1 MKQKQLHKPYRL
13 VTMLLLVMAI
23 LMPYGGAWAQTQP
36 SEGDG
41 SSEHPFLINTAEELK
56 WYASYVNGESG
67 DNVVHTTACAKL
79 MNNIDLSTVC
89 GEGKGNW
96 TPIAKYGIYKYNGEH
111 HFDGVFDGNGHT
123 ISNLYINDENGS
135 NLGLFGYIK
144 PTASSAPA
152 SVKNLKMASVQIVGE
167 SYIAA
172 VSGSGSGVTFENI
185 EVISGS
191 IAGTRNISGISSCVG
206 NAKNCINRADV
217 TASSMYAAGVI
228 HYIGKVSNCSNYGKI
243 TAGRGLAGGIVSNGD
258 GFAKLT
264 DCANYGDIE
273 ITQPVANECGVGG
286 LLGYPWYVEISN
298 CANFGNIYLKAQSE
312 LVGVIVGKGLL
323 VKASG
328 ILANTGNIYVG
339 GTAQTDVPVLQSG
352 ISWEDNK
359 VNNTANCLTPTAE
372 QLTSGWL
379 AWQLQLN
386 CGIQTWGQ
394 NISADPKDAYPVIG
408 GSVLYAEGSCTD
420 DLSAATSFSN
430 NPGVV
435 THNLTH
441 HDEVLATC
449 VADGTIEYWSCAD
462 CGKQWSDGSRQHI
475 VTDLKVKALGHDFND
490 QNECTRC
497 GAKLCSEGH
506 TKDLQVDAVEA
517 TCTTA
522 GNIGYYHCSVCNK
535 YYNTETNEQIEENS
549 WIIPT
554 KEHTTDH
561 VSAQAATC
569 SKMGNHEYWY
579 CSDCDTY
586 FKEEA
591 CENAYTDDA
600 VAGTGVWIKKI
611 PHTLPADF
619 DKDGL
624 KYCSVCGHIEGEAP
638 TLVTDEASKFNGYY
652 ALSKAGHLVW
662 LHNQVQVYDAAT
674 DTYPNESIKCYLA
687 NSISFKDVCHPAD
700 AANSVEEA
708 SWNPIGDSNS
718 FKGIFDGNGHTV
730 SDLYINSSG
739 YNLGLFGQV
748 AGAEIK
754 NVIVQGNVT
763 GFYEEANSQSGQYVG
778 LVLGIGSSGVK
789 LENCESRGSVTGY
802 KFVGG
807 IVGLVPSSGGTITM
821 CTNRAT
827 VKNYSG
833 QSGEHFGGIVG
844 SGCGLSLC
852 ANYADITTESD
863 NVGGLAGVLS
873 TDSNRKGMNNCMNVG
888 NVIGKQNVGGLAGSC
903 YAANNVNNYS
913 TGRVEATNR
922 CAGLLVGDYG
932 NDPSK
937 AFANTYYVKEGQ
949 VVENGTTTAGRYYGG
964 SNTITAP
971 AQAVPQA
978 DVASGKLANLLAS
991 VNNTW
996 GQDLEQENTYPVL
1009 NGKAVYFSGSKLCN
1023 GHLLSEAYTNDKAK
1037 ETTTPAHSQEYD
1049 ADGFCTVCHESREL
1063 HGTGT
1068 ADDPFLISSVAQLEY
1083 LRDQSNLGNGQITA
1097 HAKLVN
1103 DIDLAYASASSW
1115 IPVSKSNA
1123 FAGTFDGNGHCIKNL
1138 YSSFYQGG
1146 YVGLFGFVD
1155 GGTIKNLT
1163 VEGII
1168 ESSCV
1173 DQGMIAGYSYG
1184 GNYYNCV
1191 AKGRINT
1198 SGSADYVG
1206 GITGWV
1212 TRKSSSVTVVRGC
1225 ASYVDIVSTGTFA
1238 GGIIGKS
1245 NNSII
1250 MEACANYGNVT
1261 GKINVGGLMGY
1272 TDPKTDSRIT
1282 NCYVGSCKVRGT
1294 ETNPNVFLTC
1304 YEPSGSLSN
1313 FDKVFY
1319 SKDAKVFASAD
1330 ATEPEDLASRIAY
1343 GEYNTSS
1350 AFVGLSAEQIA
1361 GGEATYRLNNETTVS
1376 PVWTQDLNQANS
1388 QPELNGDAA
1397 LYTVYPMGYR
1407 HGSTVLS
1414 FSNNQD
1420 DENTLHL
1427 EADNN
1432 GSHDKAFSYVS
1443 DGYQSCTHSATCR
1456 ECGLI
1461 VESEACSRDND
1472 ICTKCNYGD
1481 LFELADGVTY
1491 TLANGAEVYELNY
1504 ARNFG
1509 GTNWTTW
1516 YVPFELKLTP
1526 ELCKKYAF
1534 SRINNVH
1541 QYDDDN
1547 DGVADRTIVESF
1559 NQAEGVTLKANYPYL
1574 VRALTDADK
1583 KMTINLTEVAL
1594 AKAESKHIDCM
1605 SVDNTY
1611 TFTGIYNGM
1620 GDGGNTPNSP
1630 LSLFDNSVGNKWL
1643 NFHSLP
1649 AQRHHLV
1656 ITPRDGSAQTV
1667 APARIMLQVIGD
1679 ETATGIVNIYS
1690 YDKRSSET
1698 YDLSGRRVSSSQRGL
1713 LIKNGKKVFV
1723 K

>member
-1 MKQKQLHKPYRL
+1 M
-13 VTMLLLVMAI
+13 
-23 LMPYGGAWAQTQP
+23 GGAWAQTQP

-67 DNVVHTTACAKL
+67 DNVVHSTACAQLVKD
-79 MNNIDLSTVC
+79 IDLSTVC

-96 TPIAKYGIYKYNGEH
+96 TPIAKFGIYERLSSNK
-111 HFDGVFDGNGHT
+111 FDGVFDGNGHT

-135 NLGLFGYIK
+135 KLGLFGYIY
-144 PTASSAPA
+144 PTMQKT
-152 SVKNLKMASVQIVGE
+152 SVKNLKMRNVQIVGKE
-167 SYIAA
+167 YCAA
-172 VSGSGSGVTFENI
+172 VCGCGIAVTLENI

-191 IAGTRNISGISSCVG
+191 IAGFRDIYGISGCGGS
-206 NAKNCINRADV
+206 ARNCINRANV
-217 TASSMYAAGVI
+217 TVERTYAAGI
-228 HYIGKVSNCSNYGKI
+228 ISNITGEVSNCSNYGKI
-243 TAGRGLAGGIVSNGD
+243 TAGNGRAGGIAAGSNG
-258 GFAKLT
+258 FTQLIN
-264 DCANYGDIE
+264 CANYGE
-273 ITQPVANECGVGG
+273 IHVTGTVNGTDYAVGG
-286 LLGYPWYVEISN
+286 LLGYPWNIEISN
-298 CANFGNIYLKAQSE
+298 CANFGNIYLKEQSDI
-312 LVGVIVGKGLL
+312 VGVIVGTAKLK
-323 VKASG
+323 KASG
-328 ILANTGNIYVG
+328 ILANTGNVYVNNV
-339 GTAQTDVPVLQSG
+339 AQADVPVLQTG
-352 ISWEDNK
+352 ISWYKDN
-359 VNNTANCLTPTAE
+359 VDNTANCITPTAE
-372 QLTSGWL
+372 QLASGWL

-394 NISADPKDAYPVIG
+394 NISADPKDAYPVID
-408 GSVLYAEGSCTD
+408 GSMLYAEGSCTD

-430 NPGVV
+430 DPGVV

-441 HDEVLATC
+441 HDAVLATC
-449 VADGTIEYWSCAD
+449 VADGTIEYWSCSD
-462 CGKQWSDGSRQHI
+462 CGKQWSDESRQHI
-475 VTDLKVKALGHDFND
+475 VTDLTAKALGHDY
-490 QNECTRC
+490 
-497 GAKLCSEGH
+497 
-506 TKDLQVDAVEA
+506 
-517 TCTTA
+517 
-522 GNIGYYHCSVCNK
+522 I
-535 YYNTETNEQIEENS
+535 
-549 WIIPT
+549 
-554 KEHTTDH
+554 
-561 VSAQAATC
+561 
-569 SKMGNHEYWY
+569 
-579 CSDCDTY
+579 
-586 FKEEA
+586 
-591 CENAYTDDA
+591 
-600 VAGTGVWIKKI
+600 
-611 PHTLPADF
+611 PADF
-619 DKDGL
+619 DKNGL
-624 KYCSVCGHIEGEAP
+624 KYCSVCGHVEAEAP
-638 TLVTDEASKFNGYY
+638 TLVAEETSEFNGYY

-662 LHNQVQVYDAAT
+662 LHNQVQVYDTAT

-687 NSISFKDVCHPAD
+687 NDISLKDVCHPAD

-718 FKGIFDGNGHTV
+718 FKGIFNGNGHTV

-739 YNLGLFGQV
+739 SNLGLFGQV

-754 NVIVQGNVT
+754 NVTVQGNVT
-763 GFYEEANSQSGQYVG
+763 GFYDEGNSLSGQYVG
-778 LVLGIGSSGVK
+778 LVLGVGTSGVK

-802 KFVGG
+802 KYVGG

-833 QSGEHFGGIVG
+833 QSGKYFGGIVG
-844 SGCGLSLC
+844 RGCGLSLC
-852 ANYADITTESD
+852 ANYADITTESN
-863 NVGGLAGVLS
+863 NVGGLAGLLS

-888 NVIGKQNVGGLAGSC
+888 NVKGKQNVGGLAGNC
-903 YAANNVNNYS
+903 GAANNVNNYS
-913 TGRVEATNR
+913 SGRVEATSQY
-922 CAGLLVGDYG
+922 AGLLVGTYTS
-932 NDPSK
+932 NPSA
-937 AFANTYYVKEGQ
+937 AFENTYYVKEGF
-949 VVENGTTTAGRYYGG
+949 VVENGTTTAGKYYGNG
-964 SNTITAP
+964 TISAP
-971 AQAVPQA
+971 AQAVNQA

-991 VNNTW
+991 VNSTW
-996 GQDLEQENTYPVL
+996 GQDLLDQENTYPVL

-1049 ADGFCTVCHESREL
+1049 ADGFCTVCHESRDL
-1063 HGTGT
+1063 HGTGII
-1068 ADDPFLISSVAQLEY
+1068 DDPFLISNVAQLEY
-1083 LRDQSNLGNGQITA
+1083 LRDQSNMGSGKITA

-1103 DIDLAYASASSW
+1103 DIDLAYASASNW
-1115 IPVSKSNA
+1115 IPVSKSYSNG

-1138 YSSFYQGG
+1138 YSSFNQDS
-1146 YVGLFGFVD
+1146 YVGLFGCVY

-1163 VEGII
+1163 VEGVI
-1168 ESSCV
+1168 ESSCSN
-1173 DQGMIAGYSYG
+1173 QGMIAGYSVDA
-1184 GNYYNCV
+1184 NYYNCV
-1191 AKGRINT
+1191 VKGRITTN
-1198 SGSADYVG
+1198 GSSYFVG
-1206 GITGWV
+1206 GIAGNISNFG
-1212 TRKSSSVTVVRGC
+1212 SSNPVVQGC
-1225 ASYVDIVSTGTFA
+1225 ASYVDIVSTGTYTA
-1238 GGIIGKS
+1238 GLVGMASNGI
-1245 NNSII
+1245 N

-1261 GKINVGGLMGY
+1261 GTANVGALMGY
-1272 TDPKTDSRIT
+1272 YNPNSESHIT
-1282 NCYVGSCKVRGT
+1282 NCYVGSCEVRG
-1294 ETNPNVFLTC
+1294 EGANVFLTC
-1304 YEPSGSLSN
+1304 FEDESSSSCLSN
-1313 FDKVFY
+1313 YEKVFY

-1330 ATEPEDLASRIAY
+1330 ATAPEVLASRIAP
-1343 GEYNTSS
+1343 GESNTSS

-1397 LYTVYPMGYR
+1397 LYTVYKMGYA
-1407 HGSTVLS
+1407 HGSILLS

-1481 LFELADGVTY
+1481 LFELADGEAY
-1491 TLANGAEVYELNY
+1491 TLANGAEVGELNY

-1698 YDLSGRRVSSSQRGL
+1698 YDLSGRRVSSNQRGL

>member
-1 MKQKQLHKPYRL
+1 MYETETITQTVSARHDAAARDGDPHALW
-13 VTMLLLVMAI
+13 
-23 LMPYGGAWAQTQP
+23 GGAWAQTQP
-36 SEGDG
+36 SGGDG

-67 DNVVHTTACAKL
+67 DNVVHSTACAQLVKD
-79 MNNIDLSTVC
+79 IDLSTVC

-96 TPIAKYGIYKYNGEH
+96 TPIAKFGIYERLSSNK
-111 HFDGVFDGNGHT
+111 FDGVFDGNGHT

-135 NLGLFGYIK
+135 KLGLFGYIY
-144 PTASSAPA
+144 PTMQKT
-152 SVKNLKMASVQIVGE
+152 SVKNLKMRNVQIVGKE
-167 SYIAA
+167 YCAA
-172 VSGSGSGVTFENI
+172 VCGCGIAVTLENI

-191 IAGTRNISGISSCVG
+191 IAGFRDIYGISGCGGS
-206 NAKNCINRADV
+206 ARNCINRANV
-217 TASSMYAAGVI
+217 TVERTYAAGI
-228 HYIGKVSNCSNYGKI
+228 ISNITGEVSNCSNYGKI
-243 TAGRGLAGGIVSNGD
+243 TAGKGRAGGIAAGSNG
-258 GFAKLT
+258 FTQLIN
-264 DCANYGDIE
+264 CANYGE
-273 ITQPVANECGVGG
+273 IHVTGTVNGTDYAVGG
-286 LLGYPWYVEISN
+286 LLGYPWNIEISN
-298 CANFGNIYLKAQSE
+298 CANFGNIYLKEQSDI
-312 LVGVIVGKGLL
+312 VGVIVGTAKLK
-323 VKASG
+323 KASG
-328 ILANTGNIYVG
+328 ILANTGNIYVN
-339 GTAQTDVPVLQSG
+339 GTAQADVPVLQTG
-352 ISWEDNK
+352 ISWYKDN
-359 VNNTANCLTPTAE
+359 VDNTANCITPTAE
-372 QLTSGWL
+372 QLASGWL

-394 NISADPKDAYPVIG
+394 NISADPKDAYPVID
-408 GSVLYAEGSCTD
+408 GSMLYAEGSCTD

-430 NPGVV
+430 DPGVV

-441 HDEVLATC
+441 HDAVLATC
-449 VADGTIEYWSCAD
+449 VADGTIEYWSCSD
-462 CGKQWSDGSRQHI
+462 CGKQWSDESRQHI
-475 VTDLKVKALGHDFND
+475 VTDLTAKALGHDY
-490 QNECTRC
+490 
-497 GAKLCSEGH
+497 
-506 TKDLQVDAVEA
+506 
-517 TCTTA
+517 
-522 GNIGYYHCSVCNK
+522 I
-535 YYNTETNEQIEENS
+535 
-549 WIIPT
+549 
-554 KEHTTDH
+554 
-561 VSAQAATC
+561 
-569 SKMGNHEYWY
+569 
-579 CSDCDTY
+579 
-586 FKEEA
+586 
-591 CENAYTDDA
+591 
-600 VAGTGVWIKKI
+600 
-611 PHTLPADF
+611 PADF
-619 DKDGL
+619 DKNGL
-624 KYCSVCGHIEGEAP
+624 KYCSVCGHVEAEAP
-638 TLVTDEASKFNGYY
+638 TLVAEETSEFNGYY

-687 NSISFKDVCHPAD
+687 NSISLKDVCHPAD

-708 SWNPIGDSNS
+708 SWNPIGGSHP

-748 AGAEIK
+748 DGAEIK
-754 NVIVQGNVT
+754 NVTVQGNVT
-763 GFYEEANSQSGQYVG
+763 GFYEEGNSQSGQYVG
-778 LVLGIGSSGVK
+778 LVLGVGTSNTK
-789 LENCESRGSVTGY
+789 LENCESVGSVAGY
-802 KFVGG
+802 KNVGG
-807 IVGLVPSSGGTITM
+807 IAGIVPNGGTITM

-827 VKNYSG
+827 VTGLG
-833 QSGEHFGGIVG
+833 QNSEYVGGIVG
-844 SGCGLSLC
+844 YGQGFSLC
-852 ANYADITTESD
+852 ANFADITSEGSS
-863 NVGGLAGVLS
+863 VGGLAGQLNPNS
-873 TDSNRKGMNNCMNVG
+873 QGQGMSDCMNVG

-903 YAANNVNNYS
+903 YAPNNVNNYS

-922 CAGLLVGDYG
+922 YAGLLVGGYG

-937 AFANTYYVKEGQ
+937 AFKNTYYVKEGQ

-964 SNTITAP
+964 SNTISAP
-971 AQAVPQA
+971 AEAVYQA

-991 VNNTW
+991 VDNTW
-996 GQDLEQENTYPVL
+996 GQDLEQENAYPVL

-1023 GHLLSEAYTNDKAK
+1023 GHLLSEAYTND
-1037 ETTTPAHSQEYD
+1037 ETQKTVTPAHSQEYVD
-1049 ADGFCTVCHESREL
+1049 GGFCTVCHESRVL
-1063 HGTGT
+1063 HGTGIV
-1068 ADDPFLISSVAQLEY
+1068 DDPFLISSVAQLEY
-1083 LRDQSNLGNGQITA
+1083 LRDQSNMGSGKITA

-1103 DIDLAYASASSW
+1103 DIDLAYASASNW
-1115 IPVSKSNA
+1115 IPVSKSNSNG

-1138 YSSFYQGG
+1138 YSSFNQGG
-1146 YVGLFGFVD
+1146 YVGLFGYVY

-1163 VEGII
+1163 VEGVI
-1168 ESSCV
+1168 ESPCSN
-1173 DQGMIAGYSYG
+1173 QGMIAGYSYG

-1198 SGSADYVG
+1198 SGSYFVG
-1206 GITGWV
+1206 GIAGNIS
-1212 TRKSSSVTVVRGC
+1212 KSGSSNPVVQGC
-1225 ASYVDIVSTGTFA
+1225 ASYVDIVSTGTYTA
-1238 GGIIGKS
+1238 GLVGMAGNGI
-1245 NNSII
+1245 N

-1261 GKINVGGLMGY
+1261 GTANVGGLMGY
-1272 TDPKTDSRIT
+1272 YNPNSESHIT
-1282 NCYVGSCKVRGT
+1282 NCYVGSCEVRG
-1294 ETNPNVFLTC
+1294 EGANVFLTC
-1304 YEPSGSLSN
+1304 FEYDSSSSCLSN
-1313 FDKVFY
+1313 YEKVFY

-1330 ATEPEDLASRIAY
+1330 ATEPEVLASRIAP
-1343 GEYNTSS
+1343 GESNTSS

-1481 LFELADGVTY
+1481 LFELADGVAY

-1583 KMTINLTEVAL
+1583 KMNITLTEVEL

-1667 APARIMLQVIGD
+1667 APARIILQVIGD

-1690 YDKRSSET
+1690 HDKRSSET
-1698 YDLSGRRVSSSQRGL
+1698 YDLSGRRVSSNQRGL

>member
-1 MKQKQLHKPYRL
+1 MLHL
-13 VTMLLLVMAI
+13 WIT
-23 LMPYGGAWAQTQP
+23 
-36 SEGDG
+36 
-41 SSEHPFLINTAEELK
+41 
-56 WYASYVNGESG
+56 
-67 DNVVHTTACAKL
+67 
-79 MNNIDLSTVC
+79 LSTELC
-89 GEGKGNW
+89 
-96 TPIAKYGIYKYNGEH
+96 
-111 HFDGVFDGNGHT
+111 
-123 ISNLYINDENGS
+123 
-135 NLGLFGYIK
+135 
-144 PTASSAPA
+144 
-152 SVKNLKMASVQIVGE
+152 
-167 SYIAA
+167 
-172 VSGSGSGVTFENI
+172 
-185 EVISGS
+185 
-191 IAGTRNISGISSCVG
+191 R
-206 NAKNCINRADV
+206 
-217 TASSMYAAGVI
+217 YA
-228 HYIGKVSNCSNYGKI
+228 KI
-243 TAGRGLAGGIVSNGD
+243 TAGNGRAGGIAAGSNG
-258 GFAKLT
+258 FTQLIN
-264 DCANYGDIE
+264 CANYGE
-273 ITQPVANECGVGG
+273 IHVTGTVNGTDDYAVGG
-286 LLGYPWYVEISN
+286 LLGCPWNIEISN
-298 CANFGNIYLKAQSE
+298 CANFGNIYLKEQSDI
-312 LVGVIVGKGLL
+312 VGVIVGTAKLK
-323 VKASG
+323 KASG
-328 ILANTGNIYVG
+328 ILANTGNIYVN
-339 GTAQTDVPVLQSG
+339 GTAQADVPVLQTG
-352 ISWEDNK
+352 ISWYNDN
-359 VNNTANCLTPTAE
+359 VDNTANCITPTAE
-372 QLTSGWL
+372 QLASGWL

-394 NISADPKDAYPVIG
+394 NISTEPKDAYPVIG

-430 NPGVV
+430 DPGVV
-435 THNLTH
+435 THNLAH
-441 HDEVLATC
+441 HDEVSATC

-462 CGKQWSDGSRQHI
+462 CGKQWSDGSRRHI

-535 YYNTETNEQIEENS
+535 YYNAETNEQIEENS

-586 FKEEA
+586 FKEET
-591 CENAYTDDA
+591 CETSYTDDA
-600 VAGTGVWIKKI
+600 VAETGVWIEKI
-611 PHTLPADF
+611 PHTLPANF
-619 DKDGL
+619 DKNGL

-638 TLVTDEASKFNGYY
+638 TILADEASKFNGYY

-662 LHNQVQVYDAAT
+662 LYNQVQVYDET
-674 DTYPNESIKCYLA
+674 SETYPNESIKCYLA
-687 NSISFKDVCHPAD
+687 NDISLKDVCHPAD
-700 AANSVEEA
+700 AANSVAEA

-748 AGAEIK
+748 DGAEIK
-754 NVIVQGNVT
+754 NVTVQGNVT
-763 GFYEEANSQSGQYVG
+763 GFYEEENSLSGQYVG
-778 LVLGIGSSGVK
+778 LVLGTGTLNTK
-789 LENCESRGSVTGY
+789 LENCKSVGSVAGY
-802 KFVGG
+802 KYVGG
-807 IVGLVPSSGGTITM
+807 IAGIVPNGGTITM

-827 VKNYSG
+827 VTGSC
-833 QSGEHFGGIVG
+833 QSGKYIGGIVG
-844 SGCGLSLC
+844 YGQGLSLC
-852 ANYADITTESD
+852 ANYADITAEGSS
-863 NVGGLAGVLS
+863 VGGLAGYVIP
-873 TDSNRKGMNNCMNVG
+873 DDNNEGMSNCMNVG
-888 NVIGKQNVGGLAGSC
+888 NVKGKENVGGLAGEC
-903 YAANNVNNYS
+903 FANNNVNNYS
-913 TGRVEATNR
+913 IGYVGATNQY
-922 CAGLLVGDYG
+922 AGLLVGMYG
-932 NDPSK
+932 NNPST
-937 AFANTYYVKEGQ
+937 AFANTYYVKKAP
-949 VVENGTTTAGRYYGG
+949 VVENGTITAGQYCGHS
-964 SNTITAP
+964 SNPITAP
-971 AQAVPQA
+971 AQAVNQA
-978 DVASGKLANLLAS
+978 DVASGKLATMLAS
-991 VNNTW
+991 VNSTW
-996 GQDLEQENTYPVL
+996 GQDLEQENSYPVL
-1009 NGKAVYFSGSKLCN
+1009 NGKAVYFSGSILCN

-1037 ETTTPAHSQEYD
+1037 ETVTPAHSQEYV
-1049 ADGFCTVCHESREL
+1049 DGDFCTVCHESRDL
-1063 HGTGT
+1063 HGTGI
-1068 ADDPFLISSVAQLEY
+1068 AEDPYLISSVEQLEY
-1083 LRDQSNLGNGQITA
+1083 LRDQSNMGSRKITA

-1103 DIDLAYASASSW
+1103 DIDLSYASVPSW
-1115 IPVSKSNA
+1115 IPVSKSFSNG

-1138 YSSFYQGG
+1138 YSSLDQDS
-1146 YVGLFGFVD
+1146 YVGLFGCVY

-1163 VEGII
+1163 VEGVI
-1168 ESSCV
+1168 ESSCGN
-1173 DQGMIAGYSYG
+1173 QGMIAGYSYG

-1198 SGSADYVG
+1198 SIGSCFVG
-1206 GITGWV
+1206 GIAGNIS
-1212 TRKSSSVTVVRGC
+1212 KSGSSNPVVQGC
-1225 ASYVDIVSTGTFA
+1225 ASYVDIVSNGTYTA
-1238 GGIIGKS
+1238 GLVGMAGNGI
-1245 NNSII
+1245 N

-1261 GKINVGGLMGY
+1261 GTANVGGLMGY
-1272 TDPKTDSRIT
+1272 YNPNSESHIT
-1282 NCYVGSCKVRGT
+1282 NCYVGSCEVRG
-1294 ETNPNVFLTC
+1294 EGANVFLTC
-1304 YEPSGSLSN
+1304 FEYDTSSSCLSN
-1313 FDKVFY
+1313 YEKVFY

-1330 ATEPEDLASRIAY
+1330 ATAPEVLASRIAP
-1343 GEYNTSS
+1343 GESNTSS

-1361 GGEATYRLNNETTVS
+1361 GGEATYRLNNETTAS

-1397 LYTVYPMGYR
+1397 LHTVYKMGYL
-1407 HGSTVLS
+1407 HGSTLS
-1414 FSNNQD
+1414 FFSNNQN
-1420 DENTLHL
+1420 DENTLHA
-1427 EADNN
+1427 EADDN
-1432 GSHDKAFSYVS
+1432 GSHDEACRYVS
-1443 DGYQSCTHSATCR
+1443 DGNGSRTHSATCSV
-1456 ECGLI
+1456 CGYF
-1461 VESEACSRDND
+1461 VESQDCTFKDD

-1481 LFELADGVTY
+1481 LFELADGEAY
-1491 TLANGAEVYELNY
+1491 TLAKGAEVGELSY

-1516 YVPFELKLTP
+1516 YVPFELTLTP
-1526 ELCKKYAF
+1526 ELCQKYAF

-1583 KMTINLTEVAL
+1583 EMTITLTEVAL

-1611 TFTGIYNGM
+1611 TFTGIYNEM
-1620 GDGGNTPNSP
+1620 GEGGNTANSP

-1698 YDLSGRRVSSSQRGL
+1698 YDLSGRRVSSNQRGL

>member
-1 MKQKQLHKPYRL
+1 M
-13 VTMLLLVMAI
+13 
-23 LMPYGGAWAQTQP
+23 GGAWAQTQP

-41 SSEHPFLINTAEELK
+41 SSEHPFLITTAEELK

-67 DNVVHTTACAKL
+67 DNVVHSTACAQLVKD
-79 MNNIDLSTVC
+79 IDLSTVC
-89 GEGKGNW
+89 GEGKVNW
-96 TPIAKYGIYKYNGEH
+96 TPIAKFGIYERLSSNK
-111 HFDGVFDGNGHT
+111 FDGVFDGNGHT

-135 NLGLFGYIK
+135 KLGLFGYIY
-144 PTASSAPA
+144 PTMQKT
-152 SVKNLKMASVQIVGE
+152 SVKNLKMRNVQIVGKE
-167 SYIAA
+167 YCAA
-172 VSGSGSGVTFENI
+172 VCGCGIAVTLENI

-191 IAGTRNISGISSCVG
+191 IAGFRDIYGISGCGGS
-206 NAKNCINRADV
+206 ARNCINRANV
-217 TASSMYAAGVI
+217 TVERTYAAGI
-228 HYIGKVSNCSNYGKI
+228 ISNIAGEVSNCSNYGKI
-243 TAGRGLAGGIVSNGD
+243 TAGNGRAGGIAAGSNG
-258 GFAKLT
+258 FTQLIN
-264 DCANYGDIE
+264 CANYGE
-273 ITQPVANECGVGG
+273 IHVTGTVNGTDYAVGG
-286 LLGYPWYVEISN
+286 LLGYPWNIEISN
-298 CANFGNIYLKAQSE
+298 CANFGNIYLKEQSDI
-312 LVGVIVGKGLL
+312 VGVIVGTAKLK
-323 VKASG
+323 KASG
-328 ILANTGNIYVG
+328 ILANTGNVYVNNV
-339 GTAQTDVPVLQSG
+339 AQADVPVLQTG
-352 ISWEDNK
+352 ISWYKDN
-359 VNNTANCLTPTAE
+359 VDNTANCITPTAE
-372 QLTSGWL
+372 QLASGWL

-394 NISADPKDAYPVIG
+394 NISADPKDAYPVID
-408 GSVLYAEGSCTD
+408 GSMLYAEGSCTD

-430 NPGVV
+430 DPGVV

-441 HDEVLATC
+441 HDAVLATC
-449 VADGTIEYWSCAD
+449 VADGTIEYWSCSD
-462 CGKQWSDGSRQHI
+462 CGKQWSDESRQHI
-475 VTDLKVKALGHDFND
+475 VTDLTAKALGHDY
-490 QNECTRC
+490 
-497 GAKLCSEGH
+497 
-506 TKDLQVDAVEA
+506 
-517 TCTTA
+517 
-522 GNIGYYHCSVCNK
+522 I
-535 YYNTETNEQIEENS
+535 
-549 WIIPT
+549 
-554 KEHTTDH
+554 
-561 VSAQAATC
+561 
-569 SKMGNHEYWY
+569 
-579 CSDCDTY
+579 
-586 FKEEA
+586 
-591 CENAYTDDA
+591 
-600 VAGTGVWIKKI
+600 
-611 PHTLPADF
+611 PADF
-619 DKDGL
+619 DKNGL
-624 KYCSVCGHIEGEAP
+624 KYCSVCGHVEAEAP
-638 TLVTDEASKFNGYY
+638 TLVAEETSEFNGYY

-662 LHNQVQVYDAAT
+662 LHNQVQVYDTAT

-687 NSISFKDVCHPAD
+687 NDISLKDVCHPAD

-718 FKGIFDGNGHTV
+718 FKGIFNGNGHTV

-739 YNLGLFGQV
+739 SNLGLFGQV

-754 NVIVQGNVT
+754 NVTVQGNVT
-763 GFYEEANSQSGQYVG
+763 GFYDEGNSLSGQYVG
-778 LVLGIGSSGVK
+778 LVLGVGTSGVK

-802 KFVGG
+802 KYVGG

-833 QSGEHFGGIVG
+833 QSGKYFGGIVG
-844 SGCGLSLC
+844 RGCGLSLC
-852 ANYADITTESD
+852 ANYADITTESN
-863 NVGGLAGVLS
+863 NVGGLAGLLS

-888 NVIGKQNVGGLAGSC
+888 NVKGKQNVGGLAGNC
-903 YAANNVNNYS
+903 GAANNVNNYS
-913 TGRVEATNR
+913 SGRVEATSQY
-922 CAGLLVGDYG
+922 AGLLVGTYTS
-932 NDPSK
+932 NPSA
-937 AFANTYYVKEGQ
+937 AFENTYYVKEGF
-949 VVENGTTTAGRYYGG
+949 VVENGTTTAGKYYGNG
-964 SNTITAP
+964 TISAP
-971 AQAVPQA
+971 AQAVNQA

-991 VNNTW
+991 VNSTW
-996 GQDLEQENTYPVL
+996 GQDLLDQENTYPVL

-1049 ADGFCTVCHESREL
+1049 ADGFCTVCHESRDL
-1063 HGTGT
+1063 HGTGII
-1068 ADDPFLISSVAQLEY
+1068 DDPFLISNVAQLEY
-1083 LRDQSNLGNGQITA
+1083 LRDQSNMGSGKITA

-1103 DIDLAYASASSW
+1103 DIDLAYASASNW
-1115 IPVSKSNA
+1115 IPVSKSYSNG

-1138 YSSFYQGG
+1138 YSSFNQDS
-1146 YVGLFGFVD
+1146 YVGLFGCVY

-1163 VEGII
+1163 VEGVI
-1168 ESSCV
+1168 ESSCSN
-1173 DQGMIAGYSYG
+1173 QGMIAGYSVDA
-1184 GNYYNCV
+1184 NYYNCV
-1191 AKGRINT
+1191 VKGRITTN
-1198 SGSADYVG
+1198 GSSYFVG
-1206 GITGWV
+1206 GIAGNISNFG
-1212 TRKSSSVTVVRGC
+1212 SSNPVVQGC
-1225 ASYVDIVSTGTFA
+1225 ASYVDIVSTGTYTA
-1238 GGIIGKS
+1238 GLVGMASNGI
-1245 NNSII
+1245 N

-1261 GKINVGGLMGY
+1261 GTANVGALMGY
-1272 TDPKTDSRIT
+1272 YNPNSESHIT
-1282 NCYVGSCKVRGT
+1282 NCYVGSCEVRG
-1294 ETNPNVFLTC
+1294 EGANVFLTC
-1304 YEPSGSLSN
+1304 FEDESSSSCLSN
-1313 FDKVFY
+1313 YEKVFY

-1330 ATEPEDLASRIAY
+1330 ATAPEVLASRIAP
-1343 GEYNTSS
+1343 GESNTSS

-1481 LFELADGVTY
+1481 LFELADGEAY
-1491 TLANGAEVYELNY
+1491 TLANGAEVGELNY

-1698 YDLSGRRVSSSQRGL
+1698 YDLSGRRVSSNQRGL

>member
-67 DNVVHTTACAKL
+67 DNVVHNTACAQLVKD
-79 MNNIDLSTVC
+79 IDLSTVC

-96 TPIAKYGIYKYNGEH
+96 TPIAKYDIYGLTSSNK
-111 HFDGVFDGNGHT
+111 FDGVFDGNGHT
-123 ISNLYINDENGS
+123 ISNLYIDQNGS
-135 NLGLFGYIK
+135 KLGLFGCIM
-144 PTASSAPA
+144 PTTSSTSA
-152 SVKNLKMASVQIVGE
+152 SVKNLKMANVQIVGDE
-167 SYIAA
+167 YCAA
-172 VSGSGSGVTFENI
+172 VCGYGIGGTFENI
-185 EVISGS
+185 EVLSGS
-191 IAGTRNISGISSCVG
+191 IASYTKAYGIAGCSG
-206 NAKNCINRADV
+206 NAKNCINRANV
-217 TASSMYAAGVI
+217 TAKRTYAAGVI
-228 HYIGKVSNCSNYGKI
+228 NNIRDEVSNCSNYGKI
-243 TAGRGLAGGIVSNGD
+243 TAEIGLAGGIVVKSNGSTQ
-258 GFAKLT
+258 LIN
-264 DCANYGDIE
+264 CANYGDIV
-273 ITQPVANECGVGG
+273 ITGNVSDKVGG
-286 LLGYPWYVEISN
+286 LVAAPWNLVISN
-298 CANFGNIYLKAQSE
+298 CANFGNIYLKEQSE
-312 LVGVIVGKGLL
+312 LVGVIVGTDQLS
-323 VKASG
+323 KASG
-328 ILANTGNIYVG
+328 ILANTGNIYVDDI
-339 GTAQTDVPVLQSG
+339 AQTDVPVLQTG
-352 ISWEDNK
+352 ITWFNGNVD
-359 VNNTANCLTPTAE
+359 NTANCLTPMAE
-372 QLTSGWL
+372 QLASGWL
-379 AWQLQLN
+379 TWQLQQN
-386 CGIQTWGQ
+386 CSTQTWGQ
-394 NISADPKDAYPVIG
+394 NVSAEPKDAYPVIG
-408 GSVLYAEGSCTD
+408 GSVLYAVGSCID
-420 DLSAATSFSN
+420 IQFSN
-430 NPGVV
+430 VSGVV
-435 THNLTH
+435 THSLTH
-441 HDEVLATC
+441 
-449 VADGTIEYWSCAD
+449 
-462 CGKQWSDGSRQHI
+462 
-475 VTDLKVKALGHDFND
+475 N
-490 QNECTRC
+490 
-497 GAKLCSEGH
+497 GA
-506 TKDLQVDAVEA
+506 
-517 TCTTA
+517 
-522 GNIGYYHCSVCNK
+522 
-535 YYNTETNEQIEENS
+535 
-549 WIIPT
+549 
-554 KEHTTDH
+554 
-561 VSAQAATC
+561 VSATC
-569 SKMGNHEYWY
+569 SKKGNHEYWY

-638 TLVTDEASKFNGYY
+638 TLVTDEASKFNGYN

-687 NSISFKDVCHPAD
+687 NSISLKDVCHPAD

-708 SWNPIGDSNS
+708 SWNPIGGSHP

-739 YNLGLFGQV
+739 YNFGLFGQV
-748 AGAEIK
+748 DGAEIK
-754 NVIVQGNVT
+754 NVTVQGNVT
-763 GFYEEANSQSGQYVG
+763 GFYEEGNSQSGQYVG
-778 LVLGIGSSGVK
+778 LVLGVGTSNTK
-789 LENCESRGSVTGY
+789 LENCESVGSVAGY
-802 KFVGG
+802 KNVGG
-807 IVGLVPSSGGTITM
+807 IAGIVPNGGTITM

-827 VKNYSG
+827 VTGLG
-833 QSGEHFGGIVG
+833 QNSEYVGGIVG
-844 SGCGLSLC
+844 YGQGFSLC
-852 ANYADITTESD
+852 ANFADITSEGSS
-863 NVGGLAGVLS
+863 VGGLAGQLNPNS
-873 TDSNRKGMNNCMNVG
+873 QGQGMSDCMNVG

-903 YAANNVNNYS
+903 YAPNNVNNYS

-922 CAGLLVGDYG
+922 YAGLLVGGYG

-937 AFANTYYVKEGQ
+937 AFKNTYYVKEGQ

-964 SNTITAP
+964 SNTISAP
-971 AQAVPQA
+971 AEAVYQA

-996 GQDLEQENTYPVL
+996 GQDLEQENAYPVL

-1023 GHLLSEAYTNDKAK
+1023 GHLLSEAYTND
-1037 ETTTPAHSQEYD
+1037 ETQKTVTPAHSQEYVD
-1049 ADGFCTVCHESREL
+1049 GGFCTVCHESRVL
-1063 HGTGT
+1063 HGTGIV
-1068 ADDPFLISSVAQLEY
+1068 DDPFLISSVAQLEY
-1083 LRDQSNLGNGQITA
+1083 LRDQSNMGSGKITA

-1103 DIDLAYASASSW
+1103 DIDLAYASASNW
-1115 IPVSKSNA
+1115 IPVSKSNSNG

-1138 YSSFYQGG
+1138 YSSFNQGG
-1146 YVGLFGFVD
+1146 YVGLFGYVY

-1163 VEGII
+1163 VEGVI
-1168 ESSCV
+1168 ESPCSN
-1173 DQGMIAGYSYG
+1173 QGMIAGYSYG

-1198 SGSADYVG
+1198 SGSYFVG
-1206 GITGWV
+1206 GIAGNIS
-1212 TRKSSSVTVVRGC
+1212 KSGSSNPVVQGC
-1225 ASYVDIVSTGTFA
+1225 ASYVDIVSTGTYTA
-1238 GGIIGKS
+1238 GLVGMAGNGI
-1245 NNSII
+1245 N

-1261 GKINVGGLMGY
+1261 GTANVGGLMGY
-1272 TDPKTDSRIT
+1272 YNPNSESHIT
-1282 NCYVGSCKVRGT
+1282 NCYVGSCEVRG
-1294 ETNPNVFLTC
+1294 EGANVFLTC
-1304 YEPSGSLSN
+1304 FEYDSSSSCLSN
-1313 FDKVFY
+1313 YEKVFY

-1330 ATEPEDLASRIAY
+1330 ATEPEVLASRIAP
-1343 GEYNTSS
+1343 GESNISS

-1481 LFELADGVTY
+1481 LFELADGVAY

-1583 KMTINLTEVAL
+1583 KMNITLTEVEL

-1667 APARIMLQVIGD
+1667 APARIILQVIGD

-1690 YDKRSSET
+1690 HDKRSSET
-1698 YDLSGRRVSSSQRGL
+1698 YDLSGRRVSSNQRGL

>member
-1 MKQKQLHKPYRL
+1 MYETETITQTVSARHDAAARDGDSHALW
-13 VTMLLLVMAI
+13 
-23 LMPYGGAWAQTQP
+23 GGAWAQTQP

-67 DNVVHTTACAKL
+67 DNVVHNTACAQLVKD
-79 MNNIDLSTVC
+79 IDLSTVC
-89 GEGKGNW
+89 GKGKGSW
-96 TPIAKYGIYKYNGEH
+96 TPIAKYDVYKSGGKK
-111 HFDGVFDGNGHT
+111 FDGVFDGNGHT
-123 ISNLYINDENGS
+123 ISNLYINKKYS
-135 NLGLFGYIK
+135 SCLGLFGRIE
-144 PTASSAPA
+144 PTSPSAPA
-152 SVKNLKMASVQIVGE
+152 SVKNLKMANVQIVGLNN
-167 SYIAA
+167 IAA
-172 VSGSGSGVTFENI
+172 VCGTGKYVTLENI

-191 IAGTRNISGISSCVG
+191 ITGSNYICGISACGGS
-206 NAKNCINRADV
+206 ARNCINRANV
-217 TASSMYAAGVI
+217 TAYGFYAAGI
-228 HYIGKVSNCSNYGKI
+228 IQTIYDKVSNCSNYGNI
-243 TAGRGLAGGIVSNGD
+243 TTGEGRAGGIAGGSIGPS
-258 GFAKLT
+258 KLT
-264 DCANYGDIE
+264 DCANYGDIHVTE
-273 ITQPVANECGVGG
+273 TISSSDCGVGG
-286 LLGYPWYVEISN
+286 LLGDPWILEISN
-298 CANFGNIYLKAQSE
+298 CANFGNIYLKEKSE
-312 LVGVIVGKGLL
+312 LVGVIVGTKKLE
-323 VKASG
+323 KTSG
-328 ILANTGNIYVG
+328 ILANTGNIYVDDI
-339 GTAQTDVPVLQSG
+339 AQTDVPVLQTG
-352 ISWEDNK
+352 ITWFNGNVD
-359 VNNTANCLTPTAE
+359 NTANCLTPTAE
-372 QLTSGWL
+372 QLASGWL
-379 AWQLQLN
+379 TWQLQQN
-386 CGIQTWGQ
+386 CSTQTWGQ
-394 NISADPKDAYPVIG
+394 NISTDPKDECPVIG
-408 GSVLYAEGSCTD
+408 GSVLYAVGSCTD
-420 DLSAATSFSN
+420 IQFSN
-430 NPGVV
+430 DPGVV
-435 THNLTH
+435 THSLTH
-441 HDEVLATC
+441 
-449 VADGTIEYWSCAD
+449 
-462 CGKQWSDGSRQHI
+462 
-475 VTDLKVKALGHDFND
+475 N
-490 QNECTRC
+490 
-497 GAKLCSEGH
+497 GA
-506 TKDLQVDAVEA
+506 
-517 TCTTA
+517 
-522 GNIGYYHCSVCNK
+522 
-535 YYNTETNEQIEENS
+535 
-549 WIIPT
+549 
-554 KEHTTDH
+554 
-561 VSAQAATC
+561 VSATC
-569 SKMGNHEYWY
+569 SKKGNHEYWY
-579 CSDCDTY
+579 CSDCKKY
-586 FKEEA
+586 FKEA
-591 CENAYTDDA
+591 TCENAYTDDA
-600 VAGTGVWIKKI
+600 DAKTGVWIEKI

-619 DKDGL
+619 DKNGL
-624 KYCSVCGHIEGEAP
+624 KYCSVCGHIEGEEP
-638 TLVTDEASKFNGYY
+638 TLVAEETSKFNGYY

-662 LHNQVQVYDAAT
+662 LHNQVQVYDET
-674 DTYPNESIKCYLA
+674 SETYPNESIKCYLA
-687 NSISFKDVCHPAD
+687 NDISLKDVCHPAD

-739 YNLGLFGQV
+739 NYLGLFGYV
-748 AGAEIK
+748 DGAEIK
-754 NVIVQGNVT
+754 NVTVQGNVT
-763 GFYEEANSQSGQYVG
+763 GFYEEGNEQSGQYVG
-778 LVLGIGSSGVK
+778 LVLGFGASNTK
-789 LENCESRGSVTGY
+789 LENCKSEGSVTGY
-802 KFVGG
+802 KNVGG
-807 IVGLVPSSGGTITM
+807 IAGIMPYNGNVITS

-827 VKNYSG
+827 VTGSG
-833 QSGEHFGGIVG
+833 QNSEYVGGIVG
-844 SGCGLSLC
+844 YGQGFSLC
-852 ANYADITTESD
+852 ANFADITSEGD
-863 NVGGLAGVLS
+863 NVGGLAGQLNPNS
-873 TDSNRKGMNNCMNVG
+873 KSLGMSNCMNVG
-888 NVIGKQNVGGLAGSC
+888 NVKGKQYVGGLAGAC
-903 YAANNVNNYS
+903 YAPQNTNNYS
-913 TGRVEATNR
+913 IGRVEATNQY
-922 CAGLLVGDYG
+922 AGLLVGKYG

-937 AFANTYYVKEGQ
+937 AFANTYYVEEGL
-949 VVENGTTTAGRYYGG
+949 VVENGTATVGKYYGDG
-964 SNTITAP
+964 TISAS
-971 AQAVPQA
+971 AQAVHQA
-978 DVASGKLANLLAS
+978 DVASGKLASLLAS
-991 VNNTW
+991 VNSTW

-1009 NGKAVYFSGSKLCN
+1009 NGKAVYFSGSILCN
-1023 GHLLSEAYTNDKAK
+1023 GHLLSEAYTNDQIK
-1037 ETTTPAHSQEYD
+1037 ETATPAHSQEYED
-1049 ADGFCTVCHESREL
+1049 GGFCTVCHESREL

-1068 ADDPFLISSVAQLEY
+1068 VDDPFLISSVAQLEY
-1083 LRDQSNLGNGQITA
+1083 LRDQSNLGSGQITA

-1168 ESSCV
+1168 ESSCA

-1272 TDPKTDSRIT
+1272 TDPKTDNRIT

-1376 PVWTQDLNQANS
+1376 PVWTQDLSQTNS
-1388 QPELNGDAA
+1388 QPELNGNAA
-1397 LYTVYPMGYR
+1397 LYTVYSMGYL

-1481 LFELADGVTY
+1481 LFELADGEAY
-1491 TLANGAEVYELNY
+1491 TLAKGAEVGELNY

-1698 YDLSGRRVSSSQRGL
+1698 YDLSGRRVSSNQRGL

>member
-1 MKQKQLHKPYRL
+1 M
-13 VTMLLLVMAI
+13 
-23 LMPYGGAWAQTQP
+23 GGAWAQTQP

-67 DNVVHTTACAKL
+67 DNVVHSTACAQLVKD
-79 MNNIDLSTVC
+79 IDLSTVC

-96 TPIAKYGIYKYNGEH
+96 TPIAKFGIYERLSSNK
-111 HFDGVFDGNGHT
+111 FDGVFDGNGHT

-135 NLGLFGYIK
+135 KLGLFGYIY
-144 PTASSAPA
+144 PTMQKT
-152 SVKNLKMASVQIVGE
+152 SVKNLKMRNVQIVGKE
-167 SYIAA
+167 YCAA
-172 VSGSGSGVTFENI
+172 VCGCGIAVTLENI

-191 IAGTRNISGISSCVG
+191 IAGFRDIYGISGCGGS
-206 NAKNCINRADV
+206 ARNCINRANV
-217 TASSMYAAGVI
+217 TVERTYAAGI
-228 HYIGKVSNCSNYGKI
+228 ISNITGEVSNCSNYGKI
-243 TAGRGLAGGIVSNGD
+243 TAGKGRAGGIAAGSNG
-258 GFAKLT
+258 FTQLIN
-264 DCANYGDIE
+264 CANYGE
-273 ITQPVANECGVGG
+273 IHVTGTVNGTDYAVGG
-286 LLGYPWYVEISN
+286 LLGYPWNIEISN
-298 CANFGNIYLKAQSE
+298 CANFGNIYLKEQSDI
-312 LVGVIVGKGLL
+312 VGVIVGTAKLK
-323 VKASG
+323 KASG
-328 ILANTGNIYVG
+328 ILANTGNIYVN
-339 GTAQTDVPVLQSG
+339 GTAQADVPVLQTG
-352 ISWEDNK
+352 ISWYKDN
-359 VNNTANCLTPTAE
+359 VDNTANCITPTAE
-372 QLTSGWL
+372 QLASGWL

-394 NISADPKDAYPVIG
+394 NISADPKDAYPVID
-408 GSVLYAEGSCTD
+408 GSMLYAEGSCTD

-430 NPGVV
+430 DPGVV

-441 HDEVLATC
+441 HDAVLATC
-449 VADGTIEYWSCAD
+449 VADGTIEYWSCSD
-462 CGKQWSDGSRQHI
+462 CGKQWSDESRQHI
-475 VTDLKVKALGHDFND
+475 VTDLTAKALGHDY
-490 QNECTRC
+490 
-497 GAKLCSEGH
+497 
-506 TKDLQVDAVEA
+506 
-517 TCTTA
+517 
-522 GNIGYYHCSVCNK
+522 I
-535 YYNTETNEQIEENS
+535 
-549 WIIPT
+549 
-554 KEHTTDH
+554 
-561 VSAQAATC
+561 
-569 SKMGNHEYWY
+569 
-579 CSDCDTY
+579 
-586 FKEEA
+586 
-591 CENAYTDDA
+591 
-600 VAGTGVWIKKI
+600 
-611 PHTLPADF
+611 PADF
-619 DKDGL
+619 DKNGL
-624 KYCSVCGHIEGEAP
+624 KYCSVCGHVEAEAP
-638 TLVTDEASKFNGYY
+638 TLVAEETSEFNGYY

-662 LHNQVQVYDAAT
+662 LHNQVQVYDTAT

-687 NSISFKDVCHPAD
+687 NDISLKDVCHPAD

-718 FKGIFDGNGHTV
+718 FKGIFNGNGHTV

-739 YNLGLFGQV
+739 SNLGLFGQV

-754 NVIVQGNVT
+754 NVTVQGNVT
-763 GFYEEANSQSGQYVG
+763 GFYDEGNSLSGQYVG
-778 LVLGIGSSGVK
+778 LVLGVGTSGVK

-802 KFVGG
+802 KYVGG

-833 QSGEHFGGIVG
+833 QSGKYFGGIVG
-844 SGCGLSLC
+844 RGCGLSLC
-852 ANYADITTESD
+852 ANYADITTESN
-863 NVGGLAGVLS
+863 NVGGLAGLLS

-888 NVIGKQNVGGLAGSC
+888 NVKGKQNVGGLAGNC
-903 YAANNVNNYS
+903 GAANNVNNYS
-913 TGRVEATNR
+913 SGRVEATSQY
-922 CAGLLVGDYG
+922 AGLLVGTYTS
-932 NDPSK
+932 NPSA
-937 AFANTYYVKEGQ
+937 AFENTYYVKEGF
-949 VVENGTTTAGRYYGG
+949 VVENGTTTAGKYYGNG
-964 SNTITAP
+964 TISAP
-971 AQAVPQA
+971 AQAVNQA

-991 VNNTW
+991 VNSTW
-996 GQDLEQENTYPVL
+996 GQDLLDQENTYPVL

-1049 ADGFCTVCHESREL
+1049 ADGFCTVCHESRDL
-1063 HGTGT
+1063 HGTGII
-1068 ADDPFLISSVAQLEY
+1068 DDPFLISNVAQLEY
-1083 LRDQSNLGNGQITA
+1083 LRDQSNMGSGKITA

-1115 IPVSKSNA
+1115 IPVSKSYSNG

-1138 YSSFYQGG
+1138 YSSFNQGG
-1146 YVGLFGFVD
+1146 YVGLFGYVY

-1163 VEGII
+1163 VEGVI
-1168 ESSCV
+1168 ESPCSN
-1173 DQGMIAGYSYG
+1173 QGMIAGYSYG

-1191 AKGRINT
+1191 VKGRINT
-1198 SGSADYVG
+1198 SGSYFVG
-1206 GITGWV
+1206 GIAGNIS
-1212 TRKSSSVTVVRGC
+1212 KSGSSNPVVQGC
-1225 ASYVDIVSTGTFA
+1225 ASYVDIVSTGTYTA
-1238 GGIIGKS
+1238 GLVGMAGNGI
-1245 NNSII
+1245 N

-1261 GKINVGGLMGY
+1261 GTANVGGLMGY
-1272 TDPKTDSRIT
+1272 YNPNSESHIT
-1282 NCYVGSCKVRGT
+1282 NCYVGSCEVRG
-1294 ETNPNVFLTC
+1294 EGANVFLTC
-1304 YEPSGSLSN
+1304 FEYDSSSSCLSN
-1313 FDKVFY
+1313 YEKVFY

-1330 ATEPEDLASRIAY
+1330 ATEPEVLASRIAP
-1343 GEYNTSS
+1343 GESNTSS

-1481 LFELADGVTY
+1481 LFELADGEAY
-1491 TLANGAEVYELNY
+1491 TLANGAEVGELNY

-1698 YDLSGRRVSSSQRGL
+1698 YDLSGRRVSSNQRGL

>member
-1 MKQKQLHKPYRL
+1 M
-13 VTMLLLVMAI
+13 
-23 LMPYGGAWAQTQP
+23 GGAWAQTQP

-41 SSEHPFLINTAEELK
+41 SSEHPFLITTAEELK

-67 DNVVHTTACAKL
+67 DNVVHNTACAQLVKD
-79 MNNIDLSTVC
+79 IDLSTVC
-89 GEGKGNW
+89 GKGKGSW
-96 TPIAKYGIYKYNGEH
+96 TPIAKFGIYERLSSNK
-111 HFDGVFDGNGHT
+111 FDGVFDGNGHT

-135 NLGLFGYIK
+135 KLGLFGYIY
-144 PTASSAPA
+144 PTMQKT
-152 SVKNLKMASVQIVGE
+152 SVKNLKMRNVQIVGKE
-167 SYIAA
+167 YCAA
-172 VSGSGSGVTFENI
+172 VCGCGIAVTLENI
-185 EVISGS
+185 EVLSGS
-191 IAGTRNISGISSCVG
+191 IAGFRDIYGISGCGGS
-206 NAKNCINRADV
+206 ARNCINRANV
-217 TASSMYAAGVI
+217 TVERTYAAGI
-228 HYIGKVSNCSNYGKI
+228 ISNIAGEVSNCSNYGKI
-243 TAGRGLAGGIVSNGD
+243 TAGNGRAGGIAAGSNG
-258 GFAKLT
+258 FTQLIN
-264 DCANYGDIE
+264 CANYGE
-273 ITQPVANECGVGG
+273 IHVTGTVNGTDYAVGG
-286 LLGYPWYVEISN
+286 LLGYPWNIEISN
-298 CANFGNIYLKAQSE
+298 CANFGNIYLKEQSDI
-312 LVGVIVGKGLL
+312 VGVIVGTAKLK
-323 VKASG
+323 KASG
-328 ILANTGNIYVG
+328 ILANTGNIYVN
-339 GTAQTDVPVLQSG
+339 GTAQADVPVLQTG
-352 ISWEDNK
+352 ISWYKDN
-359 VNNTANCLTPTAE
+359 VDNTANCITPTAE
-372 QLTSGWL
+372 QLASGWL

-394 NISADPKDAYPVIG
+394 NISADPKDAYPVID
-408 GSVLYAEGSCTD
+408 GSMLYAEGSCTD

-430 NPGVV
+430 DPGVV

-449 VADGTIEYWSCAD
+449 VADGTIEYWSCSD
-462 CGKQWSDGSRQHI
+462 CGKQWSDESRQHI
-475 VTDLKVKALGHDFND
+475 VTDLTAKALGHDY
-490 QNECTRC
+490 
-497 GAKLCSEGH
+497 
-506 TKDLQVDAVEA
+506 
-517 TCTTA
+517 
-522 GNIGYYHCSVCNK
+522 I
-535 YYNTETNEQIEENS
+535 
-549 WIIPT
+549 
-554 KEHTTDH
+554 
-561 VSAQAATC
+561 
-569 SKMGNHEYWY
+569 
-579 CSDCDTY
+579 
-586 FKEEA
+586 
-591 CENAYTDDA
+591 
-600 VAGTGVWIKKI
+600 
-611 PHTLPADF
+611 PADF
-619 DKDGL
+619 DKNGL
-624 KYCSVCGHIEGEAP
+624 KYCSVCGHVEAEAP
-638 TLVTDEASKFNGYY
+638 TLVAEETSEFNGYY

-662 LHNQVQVYDAAT
+662 LHNQVQVYDTAT

-687 NSISFKDVCHPAD
+687 NDISLKDVCHPAD

-718 FKGIFDGNGHTV
+718 FKGIFNGNGHTV

-739 YNLGLFGQV
+739 SNLGLFGQV

-754 NVIVQGNVT
+754 NVTVQGNVT
-763 GFYEEANSQSGQYVG
+763 GFYDEGNSLSGQYVG
-778 LVLGIGSSGVK
+778 LVLGVGTSGVK

-802 KFVGG
+802 KYVGG

-833 QSGEHFGGIVG
+833 QSGKYFGGIVG
-844 SGCGLSLC
+844 RGCGLSLC
-852 ANYADITTESD
+852 ANYADITTESN
-863 NVGGLAGVLS
+863 NVGGLAGLLS

-888 NVIGKQNVGGLAGSC
+888 NVKGKQNVGGLAGNC
-903 YAANNVNNYS
+903 GAANNVNNYS
-913 TGRVEATNR
+913 SGRVEATSQY
-922 CAGLLVGDYG
+922 AGLLVGTYTS
-932 NDPSK
+932 NPSA
-937 AFANTYYVKEGQ
+937 AFENTYYVKEGF
-949 VVENGTTTAGRYYGG
+949 VVENGTTTAGKYYGNG
-964 SNTITAP
+964 TISAP
-971 AQAVPQA
+971 AQAVNQA

-991 VNNTW
+991 VNSTW
-996 GQDLEQENTYPVL
+996 GQDLLDQENTYPVL

-1049 ADGFCTVCHESREL
+1049 ADGFCTVCHESRDL
-1063 HGTGT
+1063 HGTGII
-1068 ADDPFLISSVAQLEY
+1068 DDPFLISNVAQLEY
-1083 LRDQSNLGNGQITA
+1083 LRDQSNMGSGKITA

-1103 DIDLAYASASSW
+1103 DIDLAYASASNW
-1115 IPVSKSNA
+1115 IPVSKSYSNG

-1138 YSSFYQGG
+1138 YSSFNQDS
-1146 YVGLFGFVD
+1146 YVGLFGCVY

-1163 VEGII
+1163 VEGVI
-1168 ESSCV
+1168 ESSCSN
-1173 DQGMIAGYSYG
+1173 QGMIAGYSVDA
-1184 GNYYNCV
+1184 NYYNCV
-1191 AKGRINT
+1191 VKGRITTN
-1198 SGSADYVG
+1198 GSSYFVG
-1206 GITGWV
+1206 GIAGNISNFG
-1212 TRKSSSVTVVRGC
+1212 SSNPVVQGC
-1225 ASYVDIVSTGTFA
+1225 ASYVDIVSTGTYTA
-1238 GGIIGKS
+1238 GLVGMASNGI
-1245 NNSII
+1245 N

-1261 GKINVGGLMGY
+1261 GTANVGALMGY
-1272 TDPKTDSRIT
+1272 YNPNSESHIT
-1282 NCYVGSCKVRGT
+1282 NCYVGSCEVRG
-1294 ETNPNVFLTC
+1294 EGANVFLTC
-1304 YEPSGSLSN
+1304 FEDESSSSCLSN
-1313 FDKVFY
+1313 YEKVFY

-1330 ATEPEDLASRIAY
+1330 ATEPEVLANRIAP
-1343 GEYNTSS
+1343 GESNTSS

-1481 LFELADGVTY
+1481 LFELADGEAY
-1491 TLANGAEVYELNY
+1491 TLANGAEVGELNY

-1516 YVPFELKLTP
+1516 YVPFELTLTP

-1698 YDLSGRRVSSSQRGL
+1698 YDLSGRRVRSNQRGL

>member
-1 MKQKQLHKPYRL
+1 M
-13 VTMLLLVMAI
+13 
-23 LMPYGGAWAQTQP
+23 GGAWAQTQP

-67 DNVVHTTACAKL
+67 DNVVHSTACAQLVKD
-79 MNNIDLSTVC
+79 IDLSTVC

-96 TPIAKYGIYKYNGEH
+96 TPIAKFGIYERLSSNK
-111 HFDGVFDGNGHT
+111 FDGVFDGNGHT

-135 NLGLFGYIK
+135 KLGLFGYIY
-144 PTASSAPA
+144 PTMQKT
-152 SVKNLKMASVQIVGE
+152 SVKNLKMRNVQIVGKE
-167 SYIAA
+167 YCAA
-172 VSGSGSGVTFENI
+172 VCGCGIAVTLENI

-191 IAGTRNISGISSCVG
+191 IAGFRDIYGISGCGGS
-206 NAKNCINRADV
+206 ARNCINRANV
-217 TASSMYAAGVI
+217 TVERTYAAGI
-228 HYIGKVSNCSNYGKI
+228 ISNITGEVSNCSNYGKI
-243 TAGRGLAGGIVSNGD
+243 TAGKGRAGGIAAGSNG
-258 GFAKLT
+258 FTQLIN
-264 DCANYGDIE
+264 CANYGE
-273 ITQPVANECGVGG
+273 IHVTGTVNGTDYAVGG
-286 LLGYPWYVEISN
+286 LLGYPWNIEISN
-298 CANFGNIYLKAQSE
+298 CANFGNIYLKEQSDI
-312 LVGVIVGKGLL
+312 VGVIVGTAKLK
-323 VKASG
+323 KASG
-328 ILANTGNIYVG
+328 ILANTGNIYVN
-339 GTAQTDVPVLQSG
+339 GTAQADVPVLQTG
-352 ISWEDNK
+352 ISWYKDN
-359 VNNTANCLTPTAE
+359 VDNTANCITPTAE
-372 QLTSGWL
+372 QLASGWL

-394 NISADPKDAYPVIG
+394 NISADPKDAYPVID
-408 GSVLYAEGSCTD
+408 GSMLYAEGSCTD

-430 NPGVV
+430 DPGVV

-441 HDEVLATC
+441 HDAVLATC
-449 VADGTIEYWSCAD
+449 VADGTIEYWSCSD
-462 CGKQWSDGSRQHI
+462 CGKQWSDESRQHI
-475 VTDLKVKALGHDFND
+475 VTDLTAKALGHDY
-490 QNECTRC
+490 
-497 GAKLCSEGH
+497 
-506 TKDLQVDAVEA
+506 
-517 TCTTA
+517 
-522 GNIGYYHCSVCNK
+522 I
-535 YYNTETNEQIEENS
+535 
-549 WIIPT
+549 
-554 KEHTTDH
+554 
-561 VSAQAATC
+561 
-569 SKMGNHEYWY
+569 
-579 CSDCDTY
+579 
-586 FKEEA
+586 
-591 CENAYTDDA
+591 
-600 VAGTGVWIKKI
+600 
-611 PHTLPADF
+611 PADF

-638 TLVTDEASKFNGYY
+638 TLVTDEASKFNGYN

-687 NSISFKDVCHPAD
+687 NSISLKDVCHPAD

-708 SWNPIGDSNS
+708 SWNPIGGSHP

-748 AGAEIK
+748 DGAEIK
-754 NVIVQGNVT
+754 NVTVQGNVT
-763 GFYEEANSQSGQYVG
+763 GFYEEGNSQSGQYVG
-778 LVLGIGSSGVK
+778 LVLGVGTSNTK
-789 LENCESRGSVTGY
+789 LENCESVGSVAGY
-802 KFVGG
+802 KNVGG
-807 IVGLVPSSGGTITM
+807 IAGIVPNGGTITM

-827 VKNYSG
+827 VTGLG
-833 QSGEHFGGIVG
+833 QNSEYVGGIVG
-844 SGCGLSLC
+844 YGQGFSLC
-852 ANYADITTESD
+852 ANFADITSEGSS
-863 NVGGLAGVLS
+863 VGGLAGQLNPNS
-873 TDSNRKGMNNCMNVG
+873 QGQGMSDCMNVG

-903 YAANNVNNYS
+903 YAPNNVNNYS

-922 CAGLLVGDYG
+922 YAGLLVGGYG

-937 AFANTYYVKEGQ
+937 AFKNTYYVKEGQ

-964 SNTITAP
+964 SNTISAP
-971 AQAVPQA
+971 AEAVYQA

-996 GQDLEQENTYPVL
+996 GQDLEQENAYPVL

-1023 GHLLSEAYTNDKAK
+1023 GHLLSEAYTND
-1037 ETTTPAHSQEYD
+1037 ETQKTVTPAHSQEYVD
-1049 ADGFCTVCHESREL
+1049 GGFCTVCHESRVL
-1063 HGTGT
+1063 HGTGIV
-1068 ADDPFLISSVAQLEY
+1068 DDPFLISSVAQLEY
-1083 LRDQSNLGNGQITA
+1083 LRDQSNMGSGKITA

-1103 DIDLAYASASSW
+1103 DIDLAYASASNW
-1115 IPVSKSNA
+1115 IPVSKSNSNG

-1138 YSSFYQGG
+1138 YSSFNQGG
-1146 YVGLFGFVD
+1146 YVGLFGYVY

-1163 VEGII
+1163 VEGVI
-1168 ESSCV
+1168 ESPCSN
-1173 DQGMIAGYSYG
+1173 QGMIAGYSYG

-1198 SGSADYVG
+1198 SGSYFVG
-1206 GITGWV
+1206 GIAGNIS
-1212 TRKSSSVTVVRGC
+1212 KSGSSNPVVQGC
-1225 ASYVDIVSTGTFA
+1225 ASYVDIVSTGTYTA
-1238 GGIIGKS
+1238 GLVGMAGNGI
-1245 NNSII
+1245 N

-1261 GKINVGGLMGY
+1261 GTANVGGLMGY
-1272 TDPKTDSRIT
+1272 YNPNSESHIT
-1282 NCYVGSCKVRGT
+1282 NCYVGSCEVRG
-1294 ETNPNVFLTC
+1294 EGANVFLTC
-1304 YEPSGSLSN
+1304 FEYDSSSSCLSN
-1313 FDKVFY
+1313 YEKVFY

-1330 ATEPEDLASRIAY
+1330 ATEPEVLASRIAP
-1343 GEYNTSS
+1343 GESNTSS

-1481 LFELADGVTY
+1481 LFELADGEAY
-1491 TLANGAEVYELNY
+1491 TLANGAEVGELNY

-1516 YVPFELKLTP
+1516 YVPFELTLTP
-1526 ELCKKYAF
+1526 ELCQKYAF

-1679 ETATGIVNIYS
+1679 ETATGIVNIYG

-1698 YDLSGRRVSSSQRGL
+1698 YDLSGRRVSSNQRGL

>member
-1 MKQKQLHKPYRL
+1 MKQKQLHKPNRL
-13 VTMLLLVMAI
+13 VTLLLLVMAI

-67 DNVVHTTACAKL
+67 DNVVHSTACAQLVKD
-79 MNNIDLSTVC
+79 IDLSTVC

-96 TPIAKYGIYKYNGEH
+96 TPIAKFGIYERLSSNK
-111 HFDGVFDGNGHT
+111 FDGVFDGNGHT

-135 NLGLFGYIK
+135 KLGLFGYIY
-144 PTASSAPA
+144 PTMQKT
-152 SVKNLKMASVQIVGE
+152 SVKNLKMRNVQIVGKE
-167 SYIAA
+167 YCAA
-172 VSGSGSGVTFENI
+172 VCGCGIAVTLENI

-191 IAGTRNISGISSCVG
+191 IAGFRDIYGISGCGGS
-206 NAKNCINRADV
+206 ARNCINRANV
-217 TASSMYAAGVI
+217 TVERTYAAGI
-228 HYIGKVSNCSNYGKI
+228 ISNITGEVSNCSNYGKI
-243 TAGRGLAGGIVSNGD
+243 TAGKGRAGGIAAGSNG
-258 GFAKLT
+258 FTQLIN
-264 DCANYGDIE
+264 CANYGE
-273 ITQPVANECGVGG
+273 IHVTGTVNGTDYAVGG
-286 LLGYPWYVEISN
+286 LLGYPWNIEISN
-298 CANFGNIYLKAQSE
+298 CANFGNIYLKEQSDI
-312 LVGVIVGKGLL
+312 VGVIVGTAKLK
-323 VKASG
+323 KASG
-328 ILANTGNIYVG
+328 ILANTGNIYVN
-339 GTAQTDVPVLQSG
+339 GTAQADVPVLQTG
-352 ISWEDNK
+352 ISWYKDN
-359 VNNTANCLTPTAE
+359 VDNTANCITPTAE
-372 QLTSGWL
+372 QLASGWL

-394 NISADPKDAYPVIG
+394 NISADPKDAYPVID
-408 GSVLYAEGSCTD
+408 GSMLYAEGSCTD

-430 NPGVV
+430 DPGVV

-441 HDEVLATC
+441 HDAVLATC
-449 VADGTIEYWSCAD
+449 VADGTIEYWSCSD
-462 CGKQWSDGSRQHI
+462 CGKQWSDESRQHI
-475 VTDLKVKALGHDFND
+475 VTDLTAKALGHDY
-490 QNECTRC
+490 
-497 GAKLCSEGH
+497 
-506 TKDLQVDAVEA
+506 
-517 TCTTA
+517 
-522 GNIGYYHCSVCNK
+522 I
-535 YYNTETNEQIEENS
+535 
-549 WIIPT
+549 
-554 KEHTTDH
+554 
-561 VSAQAATC
+561 
-569 SKMGNHEYWY
+569 
-579 CSDCDTY
+579 
-586 FKEEA
+586 
-591 CENAYTDDA
+591 
-600 VAGTGVWIKKI
+600 
-611 PHTLPADF
+611 PADF
-619 DKDGL
+619 DKNGL

-638 TLVTDEASKFNGYY
+638 TLVTDEASKFNGYN

-687 NSISFKDVCHPAD
+687 NSISLKDVCHPAD

-708 SWNPIGDSNS
+708 SWNPIGGSHP

-748 AGAEIK
+748 DGAEIK
-754 NVIVQGNVT
+754 NVTVQGNVT
-763 GFYEEANSQSGQYVG
+763 GFYEEGNSQSGQYVG
-778 LVLGIGSSGVK
+778 LVLGVGTSNTK
-789 LENCESRGSVTGY
+789 LENCESVGSVAGY
-802 KFVGG
+802 KNVGG
-807 IVGLVPSSGGTITM
+807 IAGIVPNGGTITM

-827 VKNYSG
+827 VTGLG
-833 QSGEHFGGIVG
+833 QNSEYVGGIVG
-844 SGCGLSLC
+844 YGQGFSLC
-852 ANYADITTESD
+852 ANFADITSEGSS
-863 NVGGLAGVLS
+863 VGGLAGQLNPNS
-873 TDSNRKGMNNCMNVG
+873 QGQGMSDCMNVG

-903 YAANNVNNYS
+903 YAPNNVNNYS

-922 CAGLLVGDYG
+922 YAGLLVGGYG

-937 AFANTYYVKEGQ
+937 AFKNTYYVKEGQ

-964 SNTITAP
+964 SNTISAP
-971 AQAVPQA
+971 AEAVYQA

-996 GQDLEQENTYPVL
+996 GQDLEQENAYPVL

-1023 GHLLSEAYTNDKAK
+1023 GHLLSEAYTND
-1037 ETTTPAHSQEYD
+1037 ETQKTVTPAHSQEYVD
-1049 ADGFCTVCHESREL
+1049 GGFCTVCHESRVL
-1063 HGTGT
+1063 HGTGIV
-1068 ADDPFLISSVAQLEY
+1068 DDPFLISSVAQLEY
-1083 LRDQSNLGNGQITA
+1083 LRDQSNMGSGKITA

-1103 DIDLAYASASSW
+1103 DIDLAYASASNW
-1115 IPVSKSNA
+1115 IPVSKSNSNG

-1138 YSSFYQGG
+1138 YSSFNQGG
-1146 YVGLFGFVD
+1146 YVGLFGYVY

-1163 VEGII
+1163 VEGVI
-1168 ESSCV
+1168 ESPCSN
-1173 DQGMIAGYSYG
+1173 QGMIAGYSYG

-1198 SGSADYVG
+1198 SGSYFVG
-1206 GITGWV
+1206 GIAGNIS
-1212 TRKSSSVTVVRGC
+1212 KSGSSNPVVQGC
-1225 ASYVDIVSTGTFA
+1225 ASYVDIVSTGTYTA
-1238 GGIIGKS
+1238 GLVGMAGNGI
-1245 NNSII
+1245 N

-1261 GKINVGGLMGY
+1261 GTANVGGLMGY
-1272 TDPKTDSRIT
+1272 YNPNSESHIT
-1282 NCYVGSCKVRGT
+1282 NCYVGSCEVRG
-1294 ETNPNVFLTC
+1294 EGANVFLTC
-1304 YEPSGSLSN
+1304 FEYDSSSSCLSN
-1313 FDKVFY
+1313 YEKVFY

-1330 ATEPEDLASRIAY
+1330 ATEPEVLASRIAP
-1343 GEYNTSS
+1343 GESNTSS

-1481 LFELADGVTY
+1481 LFELADGVAY

-1583 KMTINLTEVAL
+1583 KMNITLTEVEL

-1667 APARIMLQVIGD
+1667 APARIILQVIGD

-1690 YDKRSSET
+1690 HDKRSSET
-1698 YDLSGRRVSSSQRGL
+1698 YDLSGRRVSSNQRGL

>member
-1 MKQKQLHKPYRL
+1 MKQKQLHKPNRL

-23 LMPYGGAWAQTQP
+23 LMPYGGAWAQTRP
-36 SEGDG
+36 SVGDG

-67 DNVVHTTACAKL
+67 DNEVHTTACAQLVKD
-79 MNNIDLSTVC
+79 IDLSTVC

-96 TPIAKYGIYKYNGEH
+96 TPIAKFGIYTYDGEY

-123 ISNLYINDENGS
+123 ISNLYINDQYGS
-135 NLGLFGYIK
+135 HLGLFGRIEL
-144 PTASSAPA
+144 TESSTSA
-152 SVKNLKMASVQIVGE
+152 SVKNLKMRNVQIVGKE
-167 SYIAA
+167 YCAA
-172 VSGSGSGVTFENI
+172 VCGSGLRATFENI

-191 IAGTRNISGISSCVG
+191 IAGNSSIYGISSCNG
-206 NAKNCINRADV
+206 NAKNCINRANV
-217 TASSMYAAGVI
+217 TASNSYVAGI
-228 HYIGKVSNCSNYGKI
+228 INNIYGEVSNCSNYGKI
-243 TAGRGLAGGIVSNGD
+243 TAGIGLAGGIVAKGD
-258 GFAKLT
+258 GYAKLT

-273 ITQPVANECGVGG
+273 ITQPVGDYCGVGG
-286 LLGYPWYVEISN
+286 LLGYPGYLKISN

-312 LVGVIVGKGLL
+312 LVGVIVGTGKLA
-323 VKASG
+323 KASG
-328 ILANTGNIYVG
+328 ILANTGNIYVD
-339 GTAQTDVPVLQSG
+339 GTAQTDVSVLQSG
-352 ISWEDNK
+352 ISWSDGESA
-359 VNNTANCLTPTAE
+359 NTATCLAPTAE

-379 AWQLQLN
+379 TWQLQQN
-386 CGIQTWGQ
+386 CSTQTWGQ
-394 NISADPKDAYPVIG
+394 NISTDPKDAYPVIG
-408 GSVLYAEGSCTD
+408 GSVLYTEGSCTGD
-420 DLSAATSFSN
+420 HSAATSFSN
-430 NPGVV
+430 APGVV

-441 HDEVLATC
+441 HDAVLATC
-449 VADGTIEYWSCAD
+449 VADGTIEYWSCSD
-462 CGKQWSDGSRQHI
+462 CGKQWSDESRQHI
-475 VTDLKVKALGHDFND
+475 VTDLTAKALGHNY
-490 QNECTRC
+490 
-497 GAKLCSEGH
+497 
-506 TKDLQVDAVEA
+506 
-517 TCTTA
+517 
-522 GNIGYYHCSVCNK
+522 I
-535 YYNTETNEQIEENS
+535 
-549 WIIPT
+549 
-554 KEHTTDH
+554 
-561 VSAQAATC
+561 
-569 SKMGNHEYWY
+569 
-579 CSDCDTY
+579 
-586 FKEEA
+586 
-591 CENAYTDDA
+591 
-600 VAGTGVWIKKI
+600 
-611 PHTLPADF
+611 PADF

-624 KYCSVCGHIEGEAP
+624 KYCSVCGHIEAEEP

-662 LHNQVQVYDAAT
+662 LYNQVQVYDEAT
-674 DTYPNESIKCYLA
+674 ETYPNESIKCYLA
-687 NSISFKDVCHPAD
+687 NDISLKDVCHPAD
-700 AANSVEEA
+700 AANSVAEA
-708 SWNPIGDSNS
+708 NWNPIGDSHP

-748 AGAEIK
+748 DGAEIK
-754 NVIVQGNVT
+754 NVTVQGNVT
-763 GFYEEANSQSGQYVG
+763 GFYEEGNSQSGQYVG
-778 LVLGIGSSGVK
+778 LVLGVGTSGVK

-802 KFVGG
+802 KYVGG

-833 QSGEHFGGIVG
+833 QSGKYFGGIVG

-852 ANYADITTESD
+852 ANYADITTESN

-888 NVIGKQNVGGLAGSC
+888 NVKGKQNVGGLVGNC
-903 YAANNVNNYS
+903 CAANNVNNYS
-913 TGRVEATNR
+913 SGRVEATSQY
-922 CAGLLVGDYG
+922 AGLLVGTYTS
-932 NDPSK
+932 NPSA
-937 AFANTYYVKEGQ
+937 AFENTYYVKKAP
-949 VVENGTTTAGRYYGG
+949 VVENGTITAGQYCGHS
-964 SNTITAP
+964 SNPITAP
-971 AQAVPQA
+971 AQAVNQA

-991 VNNTW
+991 VNSTW
-996 GQDLEQENTYPVL
+996 GQDLLDQENTYPVL

-1049 ADGFCTVCHESREL
+1049 ADGFCTVCHESRVL
-1063 HGTGT
+1063 HGTGI
-1068 ADDPFLISSVAQLEY
+1068 AEDPYLISSVEQLEY
-1083 LRDQSNLGNGQITA
+1083 LRDQSNMGSRKITA

-1103 DIDLAYASASSW
+1103 DIDLSYASASSW
-1115 IPVSKSNA
+1115 IPVSKSYSNG

-1138 YSSFYQGG
+1138 YSSFNQDS
-1146 YVGLFGFVD
+1146 YVGLFGCVY

-1163 VEGII
+1163 VEGVI
-1168 ESSCV
+1168 ESSCSN
-1173 DQGMIAGYSYG
+1173 QGMIAGYSVDA
-1184 GNYYNCV
+1184 NYYNCV
-1191 AKGRINT
+1191 VKGRITTN
-1198 SGSADYVG
+1198 GSSYFVG
-1206 GITGWV
+1206 GIAGNISNFG
-1212 TRKSSSVTVVRGC
+1212 SSNPVVQGC
-1225 ASYVDIVSTGTFA
+1225 ASYVDIVSTGTYTA
-1238 GGIIGKS
+1238 GLVGMASNGI
-1245 NNSII
+1245 N

-1261 GKINVGGLMGY
+1261 GTANVGALMGY
-1272 TDPKTDSRIT
+1272 YNPNSESHIT
-1282 NCYVGSCKVRGT
+1282 NCYVGSCEVRG
-1294 ETNPNVFLTC
+1294 EGANVFLTC
-1304 YEPSGSLSN
+1304 FEDESSSSCLSN
-1313 FDKVFY
+1313 YEKVFY

-1330 ATEPEDLASRIAY
+1330 ATAPEVLASRIAP
-1343 GEYNTSS
+1343 GESNTSS
-1350 AFVGLSAEQIA
+1350 AFVGFSAQQIA
-1361 GGEATYRLNNETTVS
+1361 GGEATYRMNNETTES

-1481 LFELADGVTY
+1481 LFELADGVAY
-1491 TLANGAEVYELNY
+1491 TLANGAEVGELNY

-1516 YVPFELKLTP
+1516 YVPFELTLTP
-1526 ELCKKYAF
+1526 ELCQKYAF

-1583 KMTINLTEVAL
+1583 KMTITLNNVDL

-1656 ITPRDGSAQTV
+1656 ITPRDGSTQTV

-1690 YDKRSSET
+1690 HDKRSSET
-1698 YDLSGRRVSSSQRGL
+1698 YDLSGRRVSSNQRGL

>member
-1 MKQKQLHKPYRL
+1 M
-13 VTMLLLVMAI
+13 
-23 LMPYGGAWAQTQP
+23 GGAWAQTQP

-41 SSEHPFLINTAEELK
+41 SSEHPFLITTAEELK

-67 DNVVHTTACAKL
+67 DNVVHNTACAQL
-79 MNNIDLSTVC
+79 MNDIDLSTVC

-96 TPIAKYGIYKYNGEH
+96 TPIAKFGIYTYDGEY

-123 ISNLYINDENGS
+123 ISNLYINDQYGS
-135 NLGLFGYIK
+135 HLGLFGRIEL
-144 PTASSAPA
+144 TESSTSA
-152 SVKNLKMASVQIVGE
+152 SVKNLKMRNVQIVGKE
-167 SYIAA
+167 YCAA
-172 VSGSGSGVTFENI
+172 VCGSGLRTTFENI
-185 EVISGS
+185 EVISGN
-191 IAGTRNISGISSCVG
+191 IAGNSSIYGISSCNG
-206 NAKNCINRADV
+206 NAKNCINRANV
-217 TASSMYAAGVI
+217 TASNSYVAGI
-228 HYIGKVSNCSNYGKI
+228 INNIYGEVSNCSNYGKI
-243 TAGRGLAGGIVSNGD
+243 TAGIGLAGGIVAKGD
-258 GFAKLT
+258 GYAKLT

-273 ITQPVANECGVGG
+273 ITQPVGDYCGVGG
-286 LLGYPWYVEISN
+286 LLGYPGYLKISN

-312 LVGVIVGKGLL
+312 LVGVIVGTGKLA
-323 VKASG
+323 KASG
-328 ILANTGNIYVG
+328 ILANTGNIYVD
-339 GTAQTDVPVLQSG
+339 GTAQTDVSVLQSG
-352 ISWEDNK
+352 ISWSDGESA
-359 VNNTANCLTPTAE
+359 NTATCLAPTAE

-379 AWQLQLN
+379 TWQLQQN
-386 CGIQTWGQ
+386 CSTQTWGQ
-394 NISADPKDAYPVIG
+394 TISTDPKDAYPVIG
-408 GSVLYAEGSCTD
+408 GSVLYTEGSCTGD
-420 DLSAATSFSN
+420 HSAATSFSN
-430 NPGVV
+430 DPGVV

-441 HDEVLATC
+441 HDAVLATC
-449 VADGTIEYWSCAD
+449 VADGTIECWSCSD
-462 CGKQWSDGSRQHI
+462 CGKQWSDESRQHI
-475 VTDLKVKALGHDFND
+475 VTDLTAKALGHNY
-490 QNECTRC
+490 
-497 GAKLCSEGH
+497 
-506 TKDLQVDAVEA
+506 
-517 TCTTA
+517 
-522 GNIGYYHCSVCNK
+522 I
-535 YYNTETNEQIEENS
+535 
-549 WIIPT
+549 
-554 KEHTTDH
+554 
-561 VSAQAATC
+561 
-569 SKMGNHEYWY
+569 
-579 CSDCDTY
+579 
-586 FKEEA
+586 
-591 CENAYTDDA
+591 
-600 VAGTGVWIKKI
+600 
-611 PHTLPADF
+611 PADF

-624 KYCSVCGHIEGEAP
+624 KYCSVCGHIEAEEP

-662 LHNQVQVYDAAT
+662 LYNQVQVYDEAT
-674 DTYPNESIKCYLA
+674 ETYPNESIKCYLA
-687 NSISFKDVCHPAD
+687 NDISLKDVCHPAD
-700 AANSVEEA
+700 AANSVAEA
-708 SWNPIGDSNS
+708 NWNPIGDSHP

-730 SDLYINSSG
+730 SDLYINNSG
-739 YNLGLFGQV
+739 NTLGLFGLV
-748 AGAEIK
+748 DGAEIK

-763 GFYEEANSQSGQYVG
+763 GFYEEGNSQSGQYVG

-802 KFVGG
+802 KYVGG

-833 QSGEHFGGIVG
+833 QSGKYFGGIVG
-844 SGCGLSLC
+844 RGSGLSLC
-852 ANYADITTESD
+852 ANYADITTESN

-888 NVIGKQNVGGLAGSC
+888 NVKGKQNVGGLVGNC
-903 YAANNVNNYS
+903 CAANNVNNYS
-913 TGRVEATNR
+913 SGRVEATSQY
-922 CAGLLVGDYG
+922 AGLLVGTYTS
-932 NDPSK
+932 NPSA
-937 AFANTYYVKEGQ
+937 AFENTYYVKEGF
-949 VVENGTTTAGRYYGG
+949 VVENGTTTAGKYYGNG
-964 SNTITAP
+964 TISAK
-971 AQAVPQA
+971 AEAIPQA
-978 DVASGKLANLLAS
+978 DVASGKLATMLAS
-991 VNNTW
+991 VNSTW
-996 GQDLEQENTYPVL
+996 GQDLLDQENTYPVL

-1037 ETTTPAHSQEYD
+1037 ETVTPAHSQEYD
-1049 ADGFCTVCHESREL
+1049 ADGFCTVCHESRVL
-1063 HGTGT
+1063 HGTGII
-1068 ADDPFLISSVAQLEY
+1068 DDPFLISNVAQLEY
-1083 LRDQSNLGNGQITA
+1083 LRDQSNMGSRKITA

-1103 DIDLAYASASSW
+1103 DIDLAYASASNW
-1115 IPVSKSNA
+1115 IPVSKSNSNG

-1138 YSSFYQGG
+1138 YSSFNQGG
-1146 YVGLFGFVD
+1146 YVGLFGCVY

-1163 VEGII
+1163 VEGVI
-1168 ESSCV
+1168 ESSCGN
-1173 DQGMIAGYSYG
+1173 QGMIAGSSYG

-1198 SGSADYVG
+1198 SGGYFVG
-1206 GITGWV
+1206 GIAGNIS
-1212 TRKSSSVTVVRGC
+1212 KSGSSNPVVQGC
-1225 ASYVDIVSTGTFA
+1225 ASYVDIVSTGTYTA
-1238 GGIIGKS
+1238 GLVGMAGNGI
-1245 NNSII
+1245 N

-1261 GKINVGGLMGY
+1261 GTANVGGLMGY
-1272 TDPKTDSRIT
+1272 NNPDSESRIT
-1282 NCYVGSCKVRGT
+1282 NCYVGSCEVRG
-1294 ETNPNVFLTC
+1294 EGANVFLTC
-1304 YEPSGSLSN
+1304 FEYNSSSSCLSN
-1313 FDKVFY
+1313 YEKVFY

-1330 ATEPEDLASRIAY
+1330 ATEPEVLASRIAP
-1343 GEYNTSS
+1343 GESNTSS
-1350 AFVGLSAEQIA
+1350 AFVGFSTQLVA
-1361 GGEATYRLNNETTVS
+1361 GGEATYRMNNETTES

-1481 LFELADGVTY
+1481 LFELADGEAY
-1491 TLANGAEVYELNY
+1491 TLAKGAEVGELNY

-1526 ELCKKYAF
+1526 ELCQKYAF

-1583 KMTINLTEVAL
+1583 KMNITLTEVEL

-1698 YDLSGRRVSSSQRGL
+1698 YDLSGRRVSSNQRGL